1 MPNIELEDLK
11 ARELE
16 FRKRLGIR
24 LRELRKARGLGQD
37 AFADLAGIHRTHVG
51 MLENGKLDP
60 KLSTLSRVAGA
71 LGLDVWEVINL
82 AVTNA

>member
-1 MPNIELEDLK
+1 MANTELEDVK

-16 FRKRLGIR
+16 FRKRLGIQ

-60 KLSTLSRVAGA
+60 KLSTLSRVAEA
-71 LGLDVWEVINL
+71 LGLEFWKFCKLE
-82 AVTNA
+82 